1 MRCMHFLQKHA
12 GLIIFASLMCALM
25 LSVHGVMAEDSAWDQ
40 ALSIVNSQNL
50 VTNPAG
56 LYQAIFP
63 VIIVGDLIAYAMTND
78 DRTKAI
84 LKKCIISA
92 IIVWVIFTCWDVLV
106 VNTINDDIIPA
117 STASN

>member
-40 ALSIVNSQNL
+40 AISIVNSQNL

-106 VNTINDDIIPA
+106 VNTINDNIIPA